1 MNEVWL
7 MEIVGTAIGLFLVF
21 GWFPYV
27 CFQTG
32 YGITKAV
39 GSGFTFKRKHPSDNK
54 TPKKDPIPQRSR
66 KPQKTYTVEEGLS
79 ILGMGRPQLKKLIAQ
94 RKIKTYKYHGELYLD
109 QGDVDNYDPTPTKSK
124 YSVLTDYSDD
134 YKITNPVDF
143 TT

>member
-1 MNEVWL
+1 ML
-7 MEIVGTAIGLFLVF
+7 MEIVGTAIGLFLVL

-32 YGITKAV
+32 YGITKVVV
-39 GSGFTFKRKHPSDNK
+39 GGLTPKRKYPYDNK

-66 KPQKTYTVEEGLS
+66 KPQKTYTVEEGLV
-79 ILGMGRPQLKKLIAQ
+79 ILAMGLPQLKKLIAQ

-109 QGDVDNYDPTPTKSK
+109 QGDVDNYDPTPPKSK
-124 YSVLTDYSDD
+124 YSVIADYSDE